1 MSSERQPCVNCSTF
15 PLPPQTPPPAE
26 RSTSV
31 GGPMAD
37 TFVQEIR
44 ESAAMAGG
52 EYNSFQMACFFSFS
66 VIVVLYAYSEMLQH
80 KAGGPSP
87 VPSSLVPCQGNASRV
102 GACGAD
108 LYYYESVPPRH
119 SEARGSLATLLTLQ
133 LSKTACIKI
142 QLELE

>member
-1 MSSERQPCVNCSTF
+1 
-15 PLPPQTPPPAE
+15 
-26 RSTSV
+26 
-31 GGPMAD
+31 MAD

-80 KAGGPSP
+80 KAGAGGPSP
-87 VPSSLVPCQGNASRV
+87 VPSSLVPCQGNASLV

-108 LYYYESVPPRH
+108 EYCSEAAPPRH
-119 SEARGSLATLLTLQ
+119 SAAGGSLATLLTLQ
-133 LSKTACIKI
+133 PLEDGSWQKKMSLAIIKNS
-142 QLELE
+142 